1 MSAPSI
7 IKSTVTASLLI
18 ALTACTPKSEQP
30 MSDIGR
36 ESEPTSVSRQLPD
49 VTGAPMGPD
58 CRSIQLTAD
67 AATGIDI
74 PRDADRVRHFIMLPS
89 NWIAPGESVTIEHS
103 RFRISLPLD
112 SLSQLD
118 DKRRFKPIIRKCENS
133 SDAWIAISHIR
144 IEERTDTA
152 ANVKDR
158 RIAEATGYLFTR
170 KRLHSTR

>member
-7 IKSTVTASLLI
+7 IKSTVIASLFL
-18 ALTACTPKSEQP
+18 ALTGCSSKGDQLP
-30 MSDIGR
+30 SDVQR
-36 ESEPTSVSRQLPD
+36 ESEPSVSSRQLPD

-74 PRDADRVRHFIMLPS
+74 PPEADRVRHFIMMPS
-89 NWIAPGESVTIEHS
+89 NWTAPGESVAIEHS

-170 KRLHSTR
+170 KRLHTTR